1 MENKKLSELAK
12 KDIAIKNAIQDI
24 VNFREK
30 NDLTEENK
38 ALASQMIIN
47 FLDKEKNNKEL
58 MKKKLNA
65 FCYVFKK
72 NQGEIELVKAIA
84 EERKNRA
91 KSMENQNEGL
101 KDTIYHYA
109 EQSFGVNEKKLIL
122 DFFTVYTGT
131 TKDKIDYDKE
141 KVPHEL
147 KKDVITRVPDT
158 DKIRAFLKENPN
170 TDWGRCYDNKY
181 LVIRGGTIKKTEI
194 EE

>member
-12 KDIAIKNAIQDI
+12 EDIAIKNAIQDI

-30 NDLTEENK
+30 NDLTEENE
-38 ALASQMIIN
+38 ALVSQMIIN

-91 KSMENQNEGL
+91 KSMERQNDWL
-101 KDTIYHYA
+101 KNSILHYA
-109 EQSFGVNEKKLIL
+109 EQGFDVNNETLRLAHFSLYTRLYEDSL
-122 DFFTVYTGT
+122 DIPDL
-131 TKDKIDYDKE
+131 KR
-141 KVPHEL
+141 VPDTL
-147 KKDVITRVPDT
+147 KKDVPKREPDT
-158 DKIRAFLKENPN
+158 DLMRAYLKEHGNQ
-170 TDWGRCYDNKY
+170 DWGTCYNKNS
-181 LVIRGGTIKKTEI
+181 LTIRGGTIKKTET
-194 EE
+194 